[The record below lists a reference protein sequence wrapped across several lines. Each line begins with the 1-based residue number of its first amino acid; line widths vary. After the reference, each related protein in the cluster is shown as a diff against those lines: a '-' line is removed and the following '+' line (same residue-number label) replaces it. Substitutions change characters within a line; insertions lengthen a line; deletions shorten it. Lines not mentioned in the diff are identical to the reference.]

1 MQNILLGILLISC
14 VVVIIS
20 TMFMEPK
27 AEGMGSISGS
37 SANVFGKTASRGK
50 ENLLSTL
57 TWVSGV
63 VFVVTT
69 ILLVIIK

>member
-20 TMFMEPK
+20 TMLMEPK

-50 ENLLSTL
+50 EKLLSSL
-57 TWVSGV
+57 TWISGV
-63 VFVVTT
+63 VFVITT
-69 ILLVIIK
+69 ILLAIIK

>member
-50 ENLLSTL
+50 EKLL
-57 TWVSGV
+57 
-63 VFVVTT
+63 
-69 ILLVIIK
+69 

>member
-20 TMFMEPK
+20 TMLMEPK

-37 SANVFGKTASRGK
+37 AANVFGKTASRGK
-50 ENLLSTL
+50 EKLLSSL
-57 TWVSGV
+57 TWISGV
-63 VFVVTT
+63 VFVITT
-69 ILLVIIK
+69 ILLAIIK